1 MPGYQLKRKESLKS
15 KKRITQ
21 IFDEGLS
28 IYTPHIRLIFFS
40 DNPENTPSV
49 KVLFT
54 VPKRSFKKAVS
65 RNLLKRRMREAYRL
79 NKNLLLAIRENSFPE
94 LVFIYSAKF
103 ESDYS
108 IIEKDM
114 QKLLKKLTLKLRK
127 KV

>member
-1 MPGYQLKRKESLKS
+1 
-15 KKRITQ
+15 
-21 IFDEGLS
+21 
-28 IYTPHIRLIFFS
+28 
-40 DNPENTPSV
+40 
-49 KVLFT
+49 
-54 VPKRSFKKAVS
+54 
-65 RNLLKRRMREAYRL
+65 MREAYRL